1 MDKAIEA
8 QSTGAGAE
16 PPRTREALDADTRR
30 RERWMLGTRVDDDL
44 DTAWAGPPD
53 NPAALDLMRA
63 QGLIQTGPG
72 TVRLTRR
79 GRLLQ
84 NAVMQQLMDFA

>member
-1 MDKAIEA
+1 VTSQGHPYAIF
-8 QSTGAGAE
+8 Q
-16 PPRTREALDADTRR
+16 RALARR
-30 RERWMLGTRVDDDL
+30 DL

-53 NPAALDLMRA
+53 NPEALGRMQA
-63 QGLIQTGPG
+63 QGLLQTGPG

>member
-1 MDKAIEA
+1 
-8 QSTGAGAE
+8 
-16 PPRTREALDADTRR
+16 
-30 RERWMLGTRVDDDL
+30 
-44 DTAWAGPPD
+44 
-53 NPAALDLMRA
+53 MRA
-63 QGLIQTGPG
+63 QGLIETGPG